1 MCATRLRT
9 EAIKTNSIR
18 RICMKTLI
26 VYASVHHQNTEKV
39 AKVMVEE
46 LGADLVPAAKAHP
59 DTVMTYDLI
68 GFGSGIYYLKFHK
81 TLLQFIAG
89 LSTVAGKQAF
99 VFSTSGGG
107 GTERHAAVK
116 EQLVNRGFAIVGD
129 FACKGWDTW
138 GPFKLVGGTNKGQPN
153 EEDLKAARMFARGLK
168 EKYA

>member
-1 MCATRLRT
+1 
-9 EAIKTNSIR
+9 
-18 RICMKTLI
+18 MKTLI

-68 GFGSGIYYLKFHK
+68 GFGSGIYFFQFHK
-81 TLLQFIAG
+81 TLLQFMAG

-99 VFSTSGGG
+99 VFSTSGDG

-129 FACKGWDTW
+129 FACKGWNTW
-138 GPFKLVGGTNKGQPN
+138 GPLKLVGGTNKGQPN